1 MKYARTVSILSLLA
15 GVLVLG
21 GCGRGDDLTDL
32 KRWIAE
38 VQARP
43 RPPIEPLP
51 EFRPYESFSYS
62 AANLRSPFEPPVEVK
77 PLLAGSSGKDVKPD
91 PHRVREYL
99 EEYSFDV
106 LRMVGTITRD
116 DGILW
121 ALVNDGQ
128 GGIHRVKIGNYLG
141 RNHGRIIEVSETAVN
156 VIEIVPDGKGGW
168 VERPRS
174 LPLTSKR

>member
-1 MKYARTVSILSLLA
+1 MMFARSIPFISLLA
-15 GVLVLG
+15 GVLLLT

-32 KRWIAE
+32 KRWVAE

-77 PLLAGSSGKDVKPD
+77 PLAAGSSNKDVKPD

-99 EEYSFDV
+99 EEFSFDA
-106 LRMVGTITRD
+106 LQMVGTITRD

-121 ALVNDGQ
+121 ALISDSEGS
-128 GGIHRVKIGNYLG
+128 IHRVKIGNYLG

-156 VIEIVPDGKGGW
+156 VIEIVVDGKGGY

-174 LPLTSKR
+174 LTLKLPK

>member
-1 MKYARTVSILSLLA
+1 MNFARMAPFVTLVAVTVA
-15 GVLVLG
+15 LG
-21 GCGRGDDLTDL
+21 GCGGGDDLTDL

-62 AANLRSPFEPPVEVK
+62 AASLRSPFEPPVEVK
-77 PLLAGSSGKDVKPD
+77 PLVAGSSGKEVKPD
-91 PHRVREYL
+91 PHRVKEFL
-99 EEYSFDV
+99 EGFSFDA

-121 ALVNDGQ
+121 ALVNDDQ

-141 RNHGRIIEVSETAVN
+141 RNDGRIIEVSETAVN
-156 VIEIVPDGKGGW
+156 VIEIVVDGKGGW

-174 LPLTSKR
+174 LPLITTE